1 MTPNSEMR
9 ETLAATFERHAEEES
24 KILTRYRTLA
34 EKLGDS
40 PARFL
45 IKLILTEEE
54 LHHELLRAT
63 AKWLREHSLAE
74 ERTIPPGGSADEL
87 LRRTEQLQRHEE
99 ETIEACRTLRSDLSG
114 TGGELLAS
122 VLDIMSMDSE
132 KHHRLLT
139 TVQKMIK
146 GLTREG

>member
-1 MTPNSEMR
+1 MAQNTPTR
-9 ETLAATFERHAEEES
+9 ESLAATFERHAEEES
-24 KILTRYRTLA
+24 KILAQYRTLV

-63 AKWLREHSLAE
+63 AKWLREHSGAE
-74 ERTIPPGGSADEL
+74 GNSIPPGASADEL
-87 LRRTEQLQRHEE
+87 LRRTEQLQHHEK
-99 ETIEACRTLRSDLSG
+99 ETIEACRSLQSDLSG
-114 TGGELLAS
+114 TGGELLSS
-122 VLDIMSMDSE
+122 VLDIMAMDSE

-146 GLTREG
+146 G

>member
-1 MTPNSEMR
+1 MVQNKEMR
-9 ETLAATFERHAEEES
+9 ESLAATFERHAEEEGN
-24 KILTRYRTLA
+24 ILVQYRTLV

-63 AKWLREHSLAE
+63 AKWLREDSGGKGNAM
-74 ERTIPPGGSADEL
+74 PPGANADEL
-87 LRRTEQLQRHEE
+87 LRRTEQLQHHEK
-99 ETIEACRTLRSDLSG
+99 ETIEACRTLRSGLSG
-114 TGGELLAS
+114 TGGELLSS
-122 VLDIMSMDSE
+122 VLDLMAMDSE

-146 GLTREG
+146 G

>member
-1 MTPNSEMR
+1 MAQNTEMR
-9 ETLAATFERHAEEES
+9 ESLAATFERHAEEEG
-24 KILTRYRTLA
+24 KILAQYRTLV

-54 LHHELLRAT
+54 LHHELFRAA
-63 AKWLREHSLAE
+63 AKWLREHSGAE
-74 ERTIPPGGSADEL
+74 GNAIPPGASADEL
-87 LRRTEQLQRHEE
+87 LRRTEQLQHHEK
-99 ETIEACRTLRSDLSG
+99 ETIEACRSLRSALSG
-114 TGGELLAS
+114 IGGELLPS
-122 VLDIMSMDSE
+122 VLDIMAMDSE

-146 GLTREG
+146 G